1 MLDGAGALSVTGSR
15 AEFVGA
21 EVVGAEF
28 VEPDFLIW
36 PGALDLPVLVGT
48 TGALALMKGGAPRPG
63 HAEPPIEPPP
73 PPPADGANDS

>member
-1 MLDGAGALSVTGSR
+1 MLDGAGALSVTGSG

-28 VEPDFLIW
+28 VVPDFW
-36 PGALDLPVLVGT
+36 PGALDLLVLVGT